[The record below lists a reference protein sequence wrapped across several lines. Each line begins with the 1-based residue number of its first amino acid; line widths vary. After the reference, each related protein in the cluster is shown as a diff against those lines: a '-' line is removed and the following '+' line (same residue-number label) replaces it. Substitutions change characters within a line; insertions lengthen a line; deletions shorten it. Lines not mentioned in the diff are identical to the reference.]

1 MHECMSDYAG
11 GTSGIAGTS
20 SAKGVE
26 VGTSSGTGGGEG
38 CDGGGVGAKNG

>member
-1 MHECMSDYAG
+1 MHECMSDYIG
-11 GTSGIAGTS
+11 GTSETTEAS

-38 CDGGGVGAKNG
+38 CDGGGVGAENG